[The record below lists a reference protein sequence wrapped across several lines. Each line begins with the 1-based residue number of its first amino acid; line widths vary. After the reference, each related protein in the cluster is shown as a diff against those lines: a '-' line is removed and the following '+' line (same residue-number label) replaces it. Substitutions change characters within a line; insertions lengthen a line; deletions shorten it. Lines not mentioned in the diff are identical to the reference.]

1 MKILQHRDDSEVM
14 LERRAR
20 IEDLS
25 THIDLLKCKMK
36 EILEEAAGDKLTE
49 PLFMYTCKPVWH
61 CDDSPIGWCVY
72 NHFDDP
78 AHDNCVF
85 CGEPEERK

>member
-1 MKILQHRDDSEVM
+1 MT
-14 LERRAR
+14 RRLCWNDKPGLR
-20 IEDLS
+20 IF
-25 THIDLLKCKMK
+25 
-36 EILEEAAGDKLTE
+36 
-49 PLFMYTCKPVWH
+49 PLFVYTCKPVWR
-61 CDDSPIGWCVY
+61 CNDSPIGWCVY